1 MEISTETLMFL
12 VLGEIKG
19 VRNEIRKQNERI
31 ARLEQ
36 WQVRLK
42 TACACSRRRLRLP
55 LPRNLRKV
63 TRTRKE
69 NKREEL
75 QMRKDRPVCHPE
87 VREAASGNDGL

>member
-36 WQVRLK
+36 WQERLK
-42 TACACSRRRLRLP
+42 TACAALAGG
-55 LPRNLRKV
+55 
-63 TRTRKE
+63 
-69 NKREEL
+69 
-75 QMRKDRPVCHPE
+75 VCACLC
-87 VREAASGNDGL
+87 RGIYGR